1 MQEFVISLTIQRLPA
16 GPPELQVPSGELH
29 TRQHSDHILRSVNT
43 NGNSAKNAVFISFI
57 IFFSGRFRH
66 DIDNQRAQQYIIE
79 CTELEQND
87 TFIFWMN
94 RTYSQTGFQVCE
106 ERSVTQSHCHSCP
119 QIGMWRTIVLDKL
132 FSMSTLLVSLF

>member
-1 MQEFVISLTIQRLPA
+1 MEIQQKMLC
-16 GPPELQVPSGELH
+16 LFLLLS
-29 TRQHSDHILRSVNT
+29 
-43 NGNSAKNAVFISFI
+43 
-57 IFFSGRFRH
+57 FFSGRFRH

-132 FSMSTLLVSLF
+132 FMSTLLVSLF